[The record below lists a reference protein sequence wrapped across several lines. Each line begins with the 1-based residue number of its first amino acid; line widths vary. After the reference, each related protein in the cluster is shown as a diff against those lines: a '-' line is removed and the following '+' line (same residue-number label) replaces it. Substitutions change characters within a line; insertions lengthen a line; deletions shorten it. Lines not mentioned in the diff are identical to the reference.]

1 MEDFDEASNEITWKT
16 GTIIYK
22 FGDQPD
28 YAFFLKEGE
37 VESISKNGTTVGF
50 INKDEVFG
58 EISILLNTNRSVTAK
73 TTKDSIAIKI
83 PRTSLIKQ
91 LNNAPTLIKA
101 ILRSNLVRLTNL
113 DNTIKKNLFSDDNF
127 N

>member
-1 MEDFDEASNEITWKT
+1 M
-16 GTIIYK
+16 K
-22 FGDQPD
+22 F
-28 YAFFLKEGE
+28 
-37 VESISKNGTTVGF
+37 
-50 INKDEVFG
+50 FG
-58 EISILLNTNRSVTAK
+58 EISILLNTSRSVTAK

>member
-1 MEDFDEASNEITWKT
+1 MTRQATKLP
-16 GTIIYK
+16 GKLVPIIYK

-28 YAFFLKEGE
+28 YAFFLKEGVKLE
-37 VESISKNGTTVGF
+37 IISKNGTTVGF

-58 EISILLNTNRSVTAK
+58 EISILSNTNRSVTAK